1 MKTLVIGNG
10 SSIREYK
17 LGTEID
23 SYDVVVRF
31 NRGYLEGIKGYEEYV
46 GNKTDILIV
55 HDGYAKPD
63 YITDDI
69 LNSVYVILVVIPKFK
84 FHNESQRIQS
94 YGWGEK
100 VQMLYEKYEDELRE
114 MSDFGQTWPS
124 TGLVGLYS
132 ICLSY
137 DDITIHSFD
146 GWDKAYK
153 YYHYFDKHE
162 RRTTE
167 NAWRENRT
175 DHKLSAEVECVKKL
189 IEKYNLKRLVEK

>member
-1 MKTLVIGNG
+1 MKILVMGNG
-10 SSIREYK
+10 SSVREYK
-17 LGTEID
+17 LGNKID

-31 NRGYLEGIKGYEEYV
+31 NRGYFEGVKGYEEYV
-46 GNKTDILIV
+46 GSKTDVLIV

-63 YITDDI
+63 YLTDGI
-69 LNSVYVILVVIPKFK
+69 LNSVKDILVVTPKFK
-84 FHNESQRIQS
+84 ITNEFQRIQS

-100 VQMLYEKYEDELRE
+100 VKMLYEKYEDELKE

-132 ICLSY
+132 MCLSY
-137 DDITIHSFD
+137 KDITIHGFD

-153 YYHYFDKHE
+153 YYHYFDEHE

-175 DHKLSAEVECVKKL
+175 DHKLDAEIECITKL
-189 IEKYNLKRLVEK
+189 IKKYNLKRLIEN